1 MTRVLYAMRGM
12 GAAAGRHAIGAL
24 LVIAL
29 AVGAY
34 YLSQDEPEVCS
45 RPNDLEAC

>member
-1 MTRVLYAMRGM
+1 M
-12 GAAAGRHAIGAL
+12 GAYRTIRRIGGAAGRHALAAL

-34 YLSQDEPEVCS
+34 LAATDTPEVCS
-45 RPNDLEAC
+45 RPNDLDAC